1 MIVVGI
7 GKIEGLIVVR
17 IGEIKGLIVVEVR
30 RVLVKRG
37 LLSY

>member
-1 MIVVGI
+1 LIVVGI